1 MFHDAPRALLRAREK
16 RFLALLLAVLAVIAA
31 FAMLCAPA
39 HDFSLRQDEH
49 RRKLGA
55 VYMTLNNP
63 FYEIIDE
70 EIRTVVEDHG
80 DILLTR
86 DPALSVERQTEE
98 VKELIKDGVSV
109 IFLNPVDF
117 ERMGPAL
124 EAARAAHVPVITI
137 DTNVQ
142 DSDYVASTIETD
154 NYAAG
159 VACGE
164 HLLATA
170 DGAKI
175 LLLKHS
181 TARSA
186 LDRIEGF
193 RQTIAGHA
201 GFEIL
206 DEEECE
212 GQLERAMPATEKMLE
227 RHPEADTIMA
237 LNDPSALGAMAA
249 LESLGRLPGFRVY
262 GVDGVPETK
271 ELILAGRMTAT
282 AAQSPRRIGRLAAQ
296 QAYRLLDGEPVDRL
310 VQLPTHL
317 WTQENLTP
325 AKTKEWD

>member
-1 MFHDAPRALLRAREK
+1 MLQGKRWLL
-16 RFLALLLAVLAVIAA
+16 LLLAAITVALTVGILAS
-31 FAMLCAPA
+31 PQY
-39 HDFSLRQDEH
+39 DFSARQEEH
-49 RRKLGA
+49 QKKFGA

-70 EIRTVVEDHG
+70 EIRTDVENHG
-80 DILLTR
+80 DVLLSR
-86 DPALSVERQTEE
+86 DPALSVEKQTEE
-98 VKELIKDGVSV
+98 VKDLIREGVSV

-124 EAARAAHVPVITI
+124 EAARQARVPVITI

-159 VACGE
+159 VACAN
-164 HLLATA
+164 HLLETATHA
-170 DGAKI
+170 NI

-186 LDRIEGF
+186 VDRIAGF
-193 RQTIAGHA
+193 RQTLAGHP
-201 GFEIL
+201 GFQII
-206 DEEECE
+206 DEAECE
-212 GQLERAMPATEKMLE
+212 GQLERAMPAMQEMLA
-227 RHPEADTIMA
+227 RHPEADTVMA

-249 LESLGRLPGFRVY
+249 LEACGRLQGFRVY

-282 AAQSPRRIGRLAAQ
+282 AGQAPRRIGQLAAH
-296 QAYRLLDGEPVDRL
+296 QAYRLLAGEPVEQL
-310 VQLPTHL
+310 IQLPIHL
-317 WTQENLTP
+317 WTKENLSS
-325 AKTKEWD
+325 AQIKEWD

>member
-1 MFHDAPRALLRAREK
+1 MLQGKRWLL
-16 RFLALLLAVLAVIAA
+16 LLLAAITVALTVGILAS
-31 FAMLCAPA
+31 PQY
-39 HDFSLRQDEH
+39 DFSARQEEH
-49 RRKLGA
+49 QKKFGA

-70 EIRTVVEDHG
+70 EIRTDVENHG
-80 DILLTR
+80 DVLLSR
-86 DPALSVERQTEE
+86 NPALSVEKQTEE
-98 VKELIKDGVSV
+98 VKDLIREGVSV

-124 EAARAAHVPVITI
+124 EAARQARVPVITI

-159 VACGE
+159 VACAN
-164 HLLATA
+164 HLLETATHA
-170 DGAKI
+170 NI

-186 LDRIEGF
+186 VDRIAGF
-193 RQTIAGHA
+193 RQTLAGHP
-201 GFEIL
+201 GFQII
-206 DEEECE
+206 DEAECE
-212 GQLERAMPATEKMLE
+212 GQLERAMPAMQEMLA
-227 RHPEADTIMA
+227 RHPEADTVMA

-249 LESLGRLPGFRVY
+249 LEACGRLQGFRVY

-282 AAQSPRRIGRLAAQ
+282 AGQSPRRIGQLAAH
-296 QAYRLLDGEPVDRL
+296 QAYRLLAGEPVEQL
-310 VQLPTHL
+310 IQLPIHL
-317 WTQENLTP
+317 WTKENLSS
-325 AKTKEWD
+325 AQIKEWD

>member
-1 MFHDAPRALLRAREK
+1 MLQGKRWLL
-16 RFLALLLAVLAVIAA
+16 LLLAAITVALTVGILAS
-31 FAMLCAPA
+31 PQY
-39 HDFSLRQDEH
+39 DFSARQEEH
-49 RRKLGA
+49 QKKFGA

-70 EIRTVVEDHG
+70 EIRTDVENHG
-80 DILLTR
+80 DVLLSR
-86 DPALSVERQTEE
+86 DPALSVEKQTEE
-98 VKELIKDGVSV
+98 VKDLIREGVSV

-124 EAARAAHVPVITI
+124 EAARQARVPVITI

-159 VACGE
+159 VACAN
-164 HLLATA
+164 HLLETATHA
-170 DGAKI
+170 NI

-186 LDRIEGF
+186 VDRIAGF
-193 RQTIAGHA
+193 RQTLAGHP
-201 GFEIL
+201 GFQII
-206 DEEECE
+206 DEAECE
-212 GQLERAMPATEKMLE
+212 GQLERAMPAMQEMLA
-227 RHPEADTIMA
+227 RHPEADTVMA

-249 LESLGRLPGFRVY
+249 LEACGRLQGFRVY

-282 AAQSPRRIGRLAAQ
+282 AGQSPRRIGQLAAH
-296 QAYRLLDGEPVDRL
+296 QAYRLLAGEPVEQL
-310 VQLPTHL
+310 IQLPIHL
-317 WTQENLTP
+317 WTKENLSS
-325 AKTKEWD
+325 AQIKEWD

>member
-1 MFHDAPRALLRAREK
+1 MLQGKRWLL
-16 RFLALLLAVLAVIAA
+16 LLLAAITVALTVGILAS
-31 FAMLCAPA
+31 PQY
-39 HDFSLRQDEH
+39 DFSARQEEH
-49 RRKLGA
+49 QKKFGA

-70 EIRTVVEDHG
+70 EIRTDIENHG
-80 DILLTR
+80 DVLLSR
-86 DPALSVERQTEE
+86 DPALSVEKQTEE
-98 VKELIKDGVSV
+98 VKDLIREGVSV

-124 EAARAAHVPVITI
+124 EAARQARVPVITI

-159 VACGE
+159 VACAN
-164 HLLATA
+164 HLLETATHA
-170 DGAKI
+170 NI

-186 LDRIEGF
+186 VDRIAGF
-193 RQTIAGHA
+193 RQTLAGHP
-201 GFEIL
+201 GFQII
-206 DEEECE
+206 DEAECE
-212 GQLERAMPATEKMLE
+212 GQLERAMPAMQEMLA
-227 RHPEADTIMA
+227 RHPEADTVMA

-249 LESLGRLPGFRVY
+249 LEACGRLQGFRVY

-282 AAQSPRRIGRLAAQ
+282 AGQSPRRIGQLAAH
-296 QAYRLLDGEPVDRL
+296 QAYRLLAGEPVEQL
-310 VQLPTHL
+310 IQLPIHL
-317 WTQENLTP
+317 WTKENLSS
-325 AKTKEWD
+325 AQIKEWD